1 MKVLKS
7 LADSH
12 EVPRTKPKQRRNR
25 EESSRKILQAGL
37 DVFSELG
44 YDAATTKAIAVRA
57 GVAEALIHR
66 YFVNKVGLLQAIF
79 ISEVKS
85 ETGSVSYPAGKTVEA
100 EINNFFSHR
109 CTHSEE
115 KSRFVRLVLS
125 RAIVDR
131 EIAKLF
137 NSEEIR
143 PKEMLILQD
152 RLKAFQ
158 KRGLI
163 KASINIRELTE
174 SISQQ
179 SLGAL
184 CIGQIIFGQPL
195 AQMMKGLTL
204 FTKNLVNGITV
215 T

>member
-1 MKVLKS
+1 MKRLKS
-7 LADSH
+7 LT
-12 EVPRTKPKQRRNR
+12 EVPEKSQIRPKQRRNR
-25 EESSRKILQAGL
+25 EESSRRILQAGL
-37 DVFSELG
+37 EVFSEVG
-44 YDAATTKAIAVRA
+44 YDVATTKAIAARA

-79 ISEVKS
+79 MSEVAS
-85 ETGSVSYPAGKTVEA
+85 DTESASYPAGKTVEA
-100 EINNFFSHR
+100 EINNFFYHR

-115 KSRFVRLVLS
+115 KSRFVRLILS

-131 EIAKLF
+131 EIAQLF
-137 NSEEIR
+137 STEEIR
-143 PKEMLILQD
+143 PKEMLILQE

-158 KRGLI
+158 KRGRI
-163 KASINIRELTE
+163 KASVNVRELTE

-195 AQMMKGLTL
+195 AQMVKGLAL
-204 FTKNLVNGITV
+204 FTKNLVNGIKD
-215 T
+215 